1 MKPTIKN
8 FRQQSRRLLRNL
20 CMDLRYGGFLGGSK
34 RTSNYDEHGSSDTV
48 NTDYAVMPKLFG
60 GRVKAADVLVD
71 IGCGKGRVINYW
83 LSQGHRS
90 KIVGID
96 LDDEIAAKTRKR
108 LRRYKN
114 VSIVTGN
121 ALDNLPQDGT
131 VFYLYSPFTE
141 QIFSQFKERLWEL
154 YQNRGDVMVIYYA
167 PYHIHVFQNDP
178 RWTIEE
184 VKLDMKG
191 LEFNHPIKEHHYLAV
206 IRMKEPAAQSLT
218 ETETDKNSVSTAG

>member
-1 MKPTIKN
+1 MPA
-8 FRQQSRRLLRNL
+8 FRKLKQKSLRLLRNAIF
-20 CMDLRYGGFLGGSK
+20 DLRYGGFSGGSK
-34 RTSNYDEHGSSDTV
+34 MTNNQEHGSSDTT

-60 GRVKAADVLVD
+60 GRIKASDVLVD

-96 LDDEIAAKTRKR
+96 LDDEIASKTRKR
-108 LRRYKN
+108 LSRYKN

-121 ALDNLPQDGT
+121 ALDNLPQEGT
-131 VFYLYSPFTE
+131 VFYLYSPFTVP
-141 QIFSQFKERLWEL
+141 IFEKFKERLWEL
-154 YQNRGDVMVIYYA
+154 YQHRGDVTVIYYA

-184 VKLDMKG
+184 VKLDMRG
-191 LEFNHPIKEHHYLAV
+191 LEFNHPIAEHHYLAV
-206 IRMKEPAAQSLT
+206 IRMREPVAPSLT
-218 ETETDKNSVSTAG
+218 KTETDKNAVSASG